1 MHLGSLKS
9 TQETRVPQGALL
21 RFFFALQ
28 TSHVPQHLMLM
39 LKHES
44 IVYGMVWYLFKVVDV
59 GSGYPISRTRGSC

>member
-28 TSHVPQHLMLM
+28 TSQPCAPALDAHA
-39 LKHES
+39 EA
-44 IVYGMVWYLFKVVDV
+44 
-59 GSGYPISRTRGSC
+59 